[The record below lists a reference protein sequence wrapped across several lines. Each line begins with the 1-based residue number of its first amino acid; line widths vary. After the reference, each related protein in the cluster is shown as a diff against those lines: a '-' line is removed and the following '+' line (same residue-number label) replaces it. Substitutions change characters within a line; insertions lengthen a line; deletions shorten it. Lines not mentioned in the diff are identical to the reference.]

1 MAEQSMSALSE
12 LLNEEKWTRATIN
25 NYTVQNFKELDG
37 IIESII
43 SNEQEDE
50 VRDQAEEHLK
60 HTKNSIIAL
69 YISGILALRKQLVD
83 DTNILNLVNI
93 FTDNHKWKIVEY
105 LCNRILQFGENKVA
119 LRILAEC
126 YEHENEDEK
135 KIAIWERLIK
145 VDFEEADM
153 VKELAELREKDENI
167 DDAVDFYKK
176 AIHRYL
182 NKKLFN
188 QVREI
193 WQKLI
198 KYSPQEKDFFLH
210 LVRKVEKVLNTERAS
225 QLLEELFEYYKSIQE
240 WDSGI
245 EILKIVLEYDSKNV
259 LARKEITDCYRQKYS
274 YHSQL
279 EEYIKLS
286 NLNQNWR
293 NVQEAISDFEKHI
306 SFDDGN
312 FVFHRSWGIGR
323 IKSIQDDEIIIDFA
337 KKRGH
342 TMLLKMA
349 VSALQSLPKDH
360 IWVLRAI
367 KKKEVL
373 KKAVK
378 EDPIWALKTI
388 IKSFD
393 NEASMKQIKAE
404 LVPSILT
411 QSEWSNWSTEARK
424 LLKTDPVFGNHP
436 EKMDVYM
443 VRENPISYEE
453 KALNKF
459 KAEKNFFGKI
469 GTLVD
474 FLDHGD
480 TESDY
485 FNEMFSYFVNILK
498 AYTSINEQVISSF
511 LVVDTIIEKFP
522 YLNPGLDL
530 TFTDIIKQSEDILS
544 LFNKIEDTDLKK
556 AFLIKLKNIDN
567 WHEYYI
573 RIFPNF
579 LTKLIVDEL
588 FSAGYKDELKDL
600 FYTILD
606 HYRENKE
613 AFLWISKQY
622 EVDKRLQKWDIDYE
636 KILINMIHIL
646 DLTYRA
652 ISNRR
657 EVSVNRKLNK
667 QILSFLFKE
676 ERVNHFVD
684 SNDKESINRL
694 YTLIHDVKELDPS
707 VKIDLKNHILEK
719 YPDFKFYGEVASMT
733 VSTSKVASVKGLLA
747 TKEKYDEKQ
756 KELKHLVEVE
766 IPLNS
771 KEIGA
776 AIELGDLRENAEY
789 KAGKEKQ
796 ELLQITAA
804 KLKDEID
811 KATIFDPKNVDP
823 SKISF
828 GTSIVLTNQL
838 TKEKEEYTIL
848 GPWESEPSKGIISYL
863 SPFVNEIWNR
873 KIGDELTF
881 TINEQEYHYSI
892 DEITAAKF

>member
-1 MAEQSMSALSE
+1 MAEHTTTALSE
-12 LLNEEKWTRATIN
+12 LLNEEKWTRATLN
-25 NYTVQNFKELDG
+25 NYTVQNFKELD
-37 IIESII
+37 EFLENTI
-43 SNEQEDE
+43 SNDIEDE
-50 VRDQAEEHLK
+50 VRDQTEEHLK

-83 DTNILNLVNI
+83 DTNILTLVNI

-135 KIAIWERLIK
+135 KIGVWERLIK
-145 VDFEEADM
+145 VDFEEADI
-153 VKELAELREKDENI
+153 VKELAELRENDGKIEE
-167 DDAVDFYKK
+167 AVDFFKK

-198 KYSPQEKDFFLH
+198 KYTPQEKDFFLH
-210 LVRKVEKVLNTERAS
+210 LVRKVEKVLNSERAS
-225 QLLEELFEYYKSIQE
+225 QLLEELFEYYKTSE
-240 WDSGI
+240 DWDSGI
-245 EILKIVLEYDSKNV
+245 EILKIVLEYDPKNV
-259 LARKEITDCYRQKYS
+259 LARKEITECYRKKYS

-279 EEYIKLS
+279 EEYIRLS

-323 IKSIQDDEIIIDFA
+323 INSIHDDEIVIDFA
-337 KKRGH
+337 RKRGH

-360 IWVLRAI
+360 IWVLRVI

-373 KKAVK
+373 KKAIK
-378 EDPIWALKTI
+378 DDPVWALKTI
-388 IKSFD
+388 VKSLD

-404 LVPSILT
+404 LVPAILT

-424 LLKTDPVFGNHP
+424 ILKTDPAFGNHP
-436 EKMDVYM
+436 EKIDVYM

-469 GTLVD
+469 STLID
-474 FLDHGD
+474 FIEHGD
-480 TESDY
+480 TESDF

-511 LVVDTIIEKFP
+511 LVVDMIVSKYP
-522 YLNPGLDL
+522 YLNPGLEF
-530 TFTDIIKQSEDILS
+530 TFADIIQQTEDVLHI
-544 LFNKIEDTDLKK
+544 FNKIEDVELKK
-556 AFLIKLKNIDN
+556 SFLVKLKALDN

-588 FSAGYKDELKDL
+588 FSAGYKDELKNL
-600 FYTILD
+600 FYSILD
-606 HYRENKE
+606 HYRENRE
-613 AFLWISKQY
+613 AFLWIAKQY
-622 EVDKRLQKWDIDYE
+622 EIDKRLQKWDIDYE

-657 EVSVNRKLNK
+657 EVSANRKLNK
-667 QILSFLFKE
+667 QILNFLFKE
-676 ERVNHFVD
+676 GRIQAFVD
-684 SNDKESINRL
+684 NNDKESINRV
-694 YTLIHDVKELDPS
+694 YTLIHDVRELDPS

-719 YPDFKFYGEVASMT
+719 FPDFKFYGEIASMT
-733 VSTSKVASVKGLLA
+733 TTTSKVSSVKGLLS
-747 TKEKYDEKQ
+747 TKEKYNEKQ
-756 KELKHLVEVE
+756 KELKHIVEVE
-766 IPLNS
+766 IPQNS

-804 KLKDEID
+804 RLKDEID
-811 KATIFDPKNVDP
+811 KATIFDPANVDT
-823 SKISF
+823 SKVSF
-828 GTSIVLTNQL
+828 GTRVSLTNMI
-838 TKEKEEYTIL
+838 TSEKEEYTIL
-848 GPWESEPSKGIISYL
+848 GPWESDPSNGIISYL

-873 KIGDELTF
+873 TEGDELVF
-881 TINEQEYHYSI
+881 TINEQDYHYKI
-892 DEITAAKF
+892 ENITKADF